1 MRLFSQLGAYSLII
15 NNECMHF
22 GLLVG
27 AYLLKQD
34 LSELKY
40 DDDYEDFPDRIN
52 KV

>member
-15 NNECMHF
+15 NNEWMHC